1 MPAYL
6 VAMMTVTNPDAYE
19 GYRKLAASAIAK
31 HGGRFLARGGK
42 FEVLEGSF
50 PGSRVVVVE
59 FESFDKAKRFY
70 DSPEYLA
77 AREQRRGATSVFN
90 LLIVEGA

>member
-1 MPAYL
+1 MSAYIIA
-6 VAMMTVTNPDAYE
+6 VVTVTKPDVYE
-19 GYRKLAASAIAK
+19 GYRALAGDAVAK

-42 FEVLEGSF
+42 HEVLEGGF
-50 PGSRVVVVE
+50 PGKRVVILE
-59 FESFDKAKRFY
+59 FPSFDKAKTFY

-77 AREQRRGATSVFN
+77 AREQRRGAADFN

>member
-6 VAMMTVTNPDAYE
+6 VAMMTVTDPQAYE
-19 GYRKLAASAIAK
+19 GYRSLAAAAIAK
-31 HGGRFLARGGK
+31 HGGRLLARGGK
-42 FEVLEGSF
+42 HEVPEGSF
-50 PGSRVVVVE
+50 PGSRVVIVE

-77 AREQRRGATSVFN
+77 AREQRRGATSVFS

>member
-1 MPAYL
+1 MPAY
-6 VAMMTVTNPDAYE
+6 VISMMTISNPESYE
-19 GYRKLAASAIAK
+19 GYRTLAGPAVAK

-42 FEVLEGSF
+42 HEVLEGGF

-59 FESFDKAKRFY
+59 FESYDRAKSFY
-70 DSPEYLA
+70 DSPEYRV

-90 LLIVEGA
+90 LLVVEGA

>member
-59 FESFDKAKRFY
+59 FESFDKAKDFY

-90 LLIVEGA
+90 LLVVEGA